1 MLLFSKMVDES
12 QVSKLKIDKYLHYNI
27 KIVFVWAMRSSKY
40 IKTSQ
45 KTLYILVLESTQNQE
60 DNQDGTKKWTKH
72 ITVQYSAAHPHTV
85 AALIQDQP
93 SVMAGIVKVALTMR
107 HCVP

>member
-1 MLLFSKMVDES
+1 MLRAFIIFQKAAES
-12 QVSKLKIDKYLHYNI
+12 SPGLD
-27 KIVFVWAMRSSKY
+27 
-40 IKTSQ
+40 
-45 KTLYILVLESTQNQE
+45 
-60 DNQDGTKKWTKH
+60 KKWTKH
-72 ITVQYSAAHPHTV
+72 VTVQYSAAHPHTV

>member
-1 MLLFSKMVDES
+1 MSHLAHRPSDPAYYIEDCRISTLCALVNMKSDRKSGPDVKWI
-12 QVSKLKIDKYLHYNI
+12 KL
-27 KIVFVWAMRSSKY
+27 
-40 IKTSQ
+40 
-45 KTLYILVLESTQNQE
+45 
-60 DNQDGTKKWTKH
+60 

>member
-1 MLLFSKMVDES
+1 MG
-12 QVSKLKIDKYLHYNI
+12 
-27 KIVFVWAMRSSKY
+27 
-40 IKTSQ
+40 Q
-45 KTLYILVLESTQNQE
+45 KTLYTLFKSIQNYEDYGSKVICTLYSRNE
-60 DNQDGTKKWTKH
+60 DNQDRTKKWTKL